1 MWRHLMAPSEKASFA
16 VREEAG
22 HSLKSSISH
31 IATFDRRDSDGL
43 GSLYTLQN
51 EAAGFGGD
59 CHFLKHTA
67 GVTHRTDIGHG
78 CVLRLSCRGGLLD
91 PLPAGKIMK
100 TLAPTS
106 APNVGPVAQ
115 PHLVDRF
122 FLGGCT
128 DVRGFATR
136 GIGPRERDDA
146 LGGDAFIA
154 AAAHLYTPIPI
165 ERLRE
170 QNDRIRCHFFANGGS
185 CVKTPPGMSVR
196 NKAQTLGSGFAVA
209 VGAGLAV
216 QMTDT
221 IDLELN
227 YCVPV
232 L

>member
-1 MWRHLMAPSEKASFA
+1 MAPSEKASFA

-22 HSLKSSISH
+22 HSLKSSFSH
-31 IATFDRRDSDGL
+31 TATVDRRDHAGM
-43 GSLYTLQN
+43 GSLFTLENQ
-51 EAAGFGGD
+51 AAGFGGD

-67 GVTHRTDIGHG
+67 GVTHRKDIGAG
-78 CVLRLSCRGGLLD
+78 CVLRLSCRGGVLD
-91 PLPAGKIMK
+91 PLPAGKIMR

-106 APNVGPVAQ
+106 GPALGPVIR
-115 PHLVDRF
+115 PRLVDRF

-128 DVRGFATR
+128 DVRGFAAR
-136 GIGPRERDDA
+136 GIGPREREDA
-146 LGGDAFIA
+146 LGGDAFLA
-154 AAAHLYTPIPI
+154 AAAHLYTPMPL

-170 QNDRIRCHFFANGGS
+170 VNDNIKLHFFANGGS
-185 CVKTPPGMSVR
+185 CIQVPPGLSAA
-196 NKAQTLGSGFAVA
+196 NQGQSLLSGMAVA